1 MKCAF
6 LGAASKYRTEVKMT
20 IAIATLLEKKSF
32 SEDDFLVHGDWMY
45 QWIAEMTQFEGSGE
59 TGTCIL
65 PLGHGC
71 RALSN
76 ILTIPQCEDFVSADC
91 RLNIISTIVESPV
104 SQTDDMKE

>member
-1 MKCAF
+1 
-6 LGAASKYRTEVKMT
+6 MT